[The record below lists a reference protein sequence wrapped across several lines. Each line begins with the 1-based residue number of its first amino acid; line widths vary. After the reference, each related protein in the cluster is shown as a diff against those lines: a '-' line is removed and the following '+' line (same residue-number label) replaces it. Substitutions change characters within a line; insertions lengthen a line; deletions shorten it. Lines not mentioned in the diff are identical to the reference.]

1 MKVEGKI
8 KGGKAIK
15 NIDRIST
22 KKLSNQKRKRFLSV
36 LMVIMMI
43 DLTFMGIISLL
54 TTWNVISQR
63 ELKLSI
69 VESNIVFRMFISIVL
84 VVMMILV
91 IYVTVEII
99 KREFF
104 FNIPSSLRDAM
115 THEDYI

>member
-1 MKVEGKI
+1 M
-8 KGGKAIK
+8 
-15 NIDRIST
+15 
-22 KKLSNQKRKRFLSV
+22 SV